1 MPKSLLSI
9 LGGMWHRVSST
20 FAVAMLSLTGC
31 SLIYNP
37 SNLPTPASDALEP
50 DVMPDMMIIPVDADP
65 ALLEITDVSPREILE
80 GQGIDG
86 SRRAV
91 VVITGANIVSGATVQ
106 ITAHAGETGTPLLTV
121 HNEDVVVST
130 DGVTVAVPIT
140 VDVDPLIGPGVLD
153 RIRLDVAV
161 TQPTTGEPITK
172 TLVERET
179 ADDPILTLRGLR
191 EQLGGG
197 TLTIDLTQPRHQ
209 FSKID
214 ATAIAFTGNAN
225 IPVIESVSSIT
236 IANLVSVN
244 ANGQTAGIGGGD
256 GGAGGPGG
264 LVNGSP
270 GSAGTGD
277 GRGLPSGGGGS
288 FGSQGSAGPGSP
300 GSVSGDASLPTLE
313 SPNRGSGGAGGDG
326 VALGAAGGAGGGGG
340 GTISITAGGDLT
352 FSAISAN
359 GGTAAGSS
367 NKGGGGSGG
376 AVLLRAGTSISVS
389 GAGVTAKGGTS
400 PGTGA
405 GGNGRVRFDAGVKAT
420 TVASDPPVGHRG
432 AMIDSGTALI
442 VRDQTPELTFNGQP
456 GSSFSYTVEDVGGTE
471 TPRGP
476 VMLTFPNNGTVAN
489 HGLAV
494 DLFRGVSIL
503 CVRVDKATGTA
514 DAGKNCVAITFI
526 P

>member
-1 MPKSLLSI
+1 MAQ
-9 LGGMWHRVSST
+9 RVSST
-20 FAVAMLSLTGC
+20 VAAAMLSLTGC

-37 SNLPTPASDALEP
+37 SNLPSPASDAILP
-50 DVMPDMMIIPVDADP
+50 DVTPDAPIIPVDADP
-65 ALLEITDVSPREILE
+65 ALLEITDVSPRELLE

-91 VVITGANIVSGATVQ
+91 VVVTGANLVAGATVQ
-106 ITAHAGETGTPLLTV
+106 LTVHAGETGTPLLTV
-121 HNEDVVVST
+121 HDEDVVVST
-130 DGVTVAVPIT
+130 DGLTIAVPVTVA
-140 VDVDPLIGPGVLD
+140 VDPLIGPGVLD
-153 RIRLDVAV
+153 GIRLDVAV
-161 TQPTTGEPITK
+161 TQPTSGGPITK
-172 TLVERET
+172 TLTQRET

-197 TLTIDLTQPRHQ
+197 TLTIDLAQPRHQ

-214 ATAIAFTGNAN
+214 ATAIAFTGTAN

-236 IANLVSVN
+236 VANLISVN
-244 ANGQTAGIGGGD
+244 ASGKTAGVGGGD

-288 FGSQGSAGPGSP
+288 FGSQGAAGPGSP

-313 SPNRGSGGAGGDG
+313 APNRGSGGAGGDG

-340 GTISITAGGDLT
+340 GTISITAGGALT

-359 GGTAAGSS
+359 GGNAGDS
-367 NKGGGGSGG
+367 NNDGGGGSGG
-376 AVLLRAGTSISVS
+376 AVLIRAGTSITVS
-389 GAGVTAKGGTS
+389 AGGAGITAKDGTS
-400 PGTGA
+400 PGSGV

-420 TVASDPPVGHRG
+420 TVASVPPVGHRG
-432 AMIDSGTALI
+432 AMVDRDTPLV
-442 VRDQTPELTFNGQP
+442 VRDQTPAITFNGQP
-456 GSSFSYTVEDVGGTE
+456 GSAFSYTVEDVGGTE

-476 VMLTFPNNGTVAN
+476 VSLTFPNNGTVAN
-489 HGLAV
+489 HALAV

-503 CVRVDKATGTA
+503 CVRVEKSTGTS